1 MLAVLFSVASGVY
14 ALSCSQVIEVL
25 PIMEL
30 RAPAQAF
37 AWHAGEFAYRG
48 ALVPVVDACQ
58 LIGGY
63 TCSRRL
69 SSRVALVHCTA
80 EGLGQVIVGVLAE
93 RMTAVRHLDGTRL
106 TSNKPAQ
113 LPYLGGIVK
122 EGMELVQALDVEGLL
137 RFTLRALVEPAT
149 PPLEMPA

>member
-30 RAPAQAF
+30 RTAAQALP
-37 AWHAGEFAYRG
+37 WHAGEFAYRG

-80 EGLGQVIVGVLAE
+80 EGLGEVIVGVLAE
-93 RMTAVRHLDGTRL
+93 RMTAVRRLDGTPL
-106 TSNKPAQ
+106 TSSKPAQ
-113 LPYLGGIVK
+113 LRYLGGIVK
-122 EGMELVQALDVEGLL
+122 EGTQLVQTLDVEGLL
-137 RFTLRALVEPAT
+137 RFTLRALREPT
-149 PPLEMPA
+149 TLPREIPA